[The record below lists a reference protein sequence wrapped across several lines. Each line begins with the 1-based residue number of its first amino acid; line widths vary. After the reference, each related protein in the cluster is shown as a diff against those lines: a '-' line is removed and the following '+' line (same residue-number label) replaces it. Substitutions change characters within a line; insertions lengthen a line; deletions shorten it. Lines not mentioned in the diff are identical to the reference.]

1 MRFLSFIHRNGE
13 RPVAPLM
20 GYPGAKI
27 TGTSLRANLFTA
39 VTHAK
44 SIYRLW
50 ETYKP
55 DIVFPMMDLAVE
67 AGALGLRVR
76 FPENGSPTVEEH
88 PIASEGDLARFRD
101 VNIREDARLQSFVE
115 TIRRLKSQV
124 EVAVAGY
131 VVGPF
136 TLTGLMMGA
145 SAAAVAT
152 VRDPQL
158 VHRVTG
164 FTAQIARTYAEMCL
178 AAGADFI
185 TFLEP
190 TAALLSPSAFR
201 VFSGNYISRLA
212 REIGSWTV
220 LHICGSTTHL
230 LEAMCETGVNG
241 LSLDSAVDFPKVA
254 SSIPR
259 DVVIMGNIDP
269 VAVMG
274 SSDSGRVRIAVHQLQ
289 DAMRGF
295 PNFVLSTGCDLPLE
309 TPLKNIYVFM
319 EEARK

>member
-76 FPENGSPTVEEH
+76 FPEN
-88 PIASEGDLARFRD
+88 A
-101 VNIREDARLQSFVE
+101 FVE

-152 VRDPQL
+152 ARDPQL

-201 VFSGNYISRLA
+201 VFSGNYINRLA